1 MKHDRPSTD
10 AQDPVTLANKALD
23 GDLSFDDA
31 LVGGGAE
38 HIRSVRR
45 VERLLSIESH
55 ARTAPDLTSVVLSD
69 VGARR
74 GWLDT
79 RSRALVWGGRGLIAA
94 TLLAALAVTLS
105 VRRAAPEFGPNARE
119 AAALASVV
127 DAGERAAASATA
139 PLATVVETIET
150 GTPFLAT
157 LTGTI
162 EAPAQG
168 SCEMTFA
175 RGRQHNQLTPSH
187 GGRVIVVNATLDP
200 ASQRTVDAVCGDAG
214 SPRWLRAGRLG
225 HNAHEHD

>member
-10 AQDPVTLANKALD
+10 AAPDPVTLANQALD
-23 GDLSFDDA
+23 GDLPLDDA

-55 ARTAPDLTSVVLSD
+55 ASSAPDLTGVVLSD

-79 RSRALVWGGRGLIAA
+79 RSRALVWGGRGLMAA

-105 VRRAAPEFGPNARE
+105 VRRAAPEFGPSARE

-127 DAGERAAASATA
+127 DVGERAAASATA

-150 GTPFLAT
+150 GTPVLAS
-157 LTGTI
+157 LTRTI

-168 SCEMTFA
+168 SCEMSFA
-175 RGRQHNQLTPSH
+175 HGRQAYVANPG
-187 GGRVIVVNATLDP
+187 GGRAIVVNVTLDP

-214 SPRWLRAGRLG
+214 SPRWMRVVRVG
-225 HNAHEHD
+225 HRAHEHH